1 MKAFVYIVLIALVLW
16 TGFAWERAW
25 APAPLAVSPPQ
36 EEGAA
41 APAQETPPAQTPEVE
56 TAPVVSQPGP
66 LISSQPAPPKP
77 QVPTVAPELVEYT
90 EEYVEQLEQA
100 IHDRINAER
109 TGEGLGLL
117 EYDDVLAEVAAFH
130 STDMA
135 TNNYFAHEDE
145 EGCDSAC
152 RLTSVGYPWRVVGEN
167 LFLLKST
174 HRYSVA
180 DASAI
185 IVAGWM
191 GSDGH
196 RKNVLEKRFTHE
208 GVGVVVLGDSVYA
221 TELLARPR

>member
-1 MKAFVYIVLIALVLW
+1 MYVVLIVLVLW
-16 TGFAWERAW
+16 TGFTWESAW
-25 APAPLAVSPPQ
+25 APAPLEVSPPQ
-36 EEGAA
+36 EEATT
-41 APAQETPPAQTPEVE
+41 APVQEAPLAQTPEAV
-56 TAPVVSQPGP
+56 APTVSQPGP
-66 LISSQPAPPKP
+66 LVSSHPAPPKP
-77 QVPTVAPELVEYT
+77 QVPTAAPEPVEYT

-117 EYDDVLAEVAAFH
+117 EYDDDLAEVAAFH

-135 TNNYFAHEDE
+135 TNNYFAHEDD

-167 LFLLKST
+167 LFLLRST
-174 HRYSVA
+174 YRYSVA

-191 GSDGH
+191 GSEGH
-196 RKNVLEKRFTHE
+196 RKNVLEKRFSHE
-208 GVGVVVLGDSVYA
+208 GVGVVVLGDSIYA
-221 TELLARPR
+221 TELLTRPR